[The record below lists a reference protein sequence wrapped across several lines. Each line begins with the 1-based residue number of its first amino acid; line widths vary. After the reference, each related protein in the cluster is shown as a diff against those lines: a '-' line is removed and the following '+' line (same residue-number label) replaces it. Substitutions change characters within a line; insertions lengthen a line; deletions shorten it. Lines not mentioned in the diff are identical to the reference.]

1 MFLIRTLCNT
11 LVTAP
16 MIDVLDDIMYL
27 SSINKDELSSTH
39 ENSSRETKTA
49 TIRGSGIYLEG

>member
-27 SSINKDELSSTH
+27 SSINKDELSRTH
-39 ENSSRETKTA
+39 ENSSRETKVQQ
-49 TIRGSGIYLEG
+49 SKDLPFD